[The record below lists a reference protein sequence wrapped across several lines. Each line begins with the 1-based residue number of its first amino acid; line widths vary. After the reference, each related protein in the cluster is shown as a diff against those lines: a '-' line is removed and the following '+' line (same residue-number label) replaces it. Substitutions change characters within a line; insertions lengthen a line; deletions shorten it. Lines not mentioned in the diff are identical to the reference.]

1 MMDSVALV
9 KYTSTP
15 EGTLRHALELV
26 GGLSNLKPVLIVK
39 PNICTGVDQTGLA
52 NSDPHLVEALIRI
65 IVQYDRDISIKIVES
80 DSEAKYVDEA
90 FKKFG
95 YIELQDRLR
104 DSGVDVSLVNLS
116 SSPTTKVGLDGLYF
130 KDIEVPSILME
141 EKSFISLA
149 VAKTHALTFVTG
161 TMKNLFGL
169 LPRKGKSFY
178 HPHINEVILDLNM
191 LVRPDLCI
199 VDAKEGLEGWAGPRK
214 RLMNM
219 LVLGRNSVSVD
230 AVMAKLMGFNPRNI
244 LHLLDAEEH
253 GLGSLNPTVLG
264 EKIESVAV
272 KFNPPSRPART
283 A

>member
-1 MMDSVALV
+1 M
-9 KYTSTP
+9 
-15 EGTLRHALELV
+15 
-26 GGLSNLKPVLIVK
+26 
-39 PNICTGVDQTGLA
+39 
-52 NSDPHLVEALIRI
+52 
-65 IVQYDRDISIKIVES
+65 
-80 DSEAKYVDEA
+80 
-90 FKKFG
+90 
-95 YIELQDRLR
+95 
-104 DSGVDVSLVNLS
+104 
-116 SSPTTKVGLDGLYF
+116 
-130 KDIEVPSILME
+130 
-141 EKSFISLA
+141 
-149 VAKTHALTFVTG
+149 AKTHALTFVTG

-214 RLMNM
+214 RLVNM

-230 AVMAKLMGFNPRNI
+230 AVMAKLMGFNPRDI
-244 LHLLDAEEH
+244 LHLLDAEKH

-264 EKIESVAV
+264 EEIESAAV